1 MTDNKQQQLNDE
13 DAATLA
19 AMHSARDL
27 LASIQGP
34 DSETTGQI
42 FHRVGLDEDTHAIL
56 AYAVMK
62 EHDLLPPTMPLS
74 KNITEACLDFML
86 IGIKL
91 GEKAAK

>member
-1 MTDNKQQQLNDE
+1 
-13 DAATLA
+13 
-19 AMHSARDL
+19 
-27 LASIQGP
+27 
-34 DSETTGQI
+34 
-42 FHRVGLDEDTHAIL
+42 VGLDEDTHAIL